1 MLFENDDVVIQN
13 ILGTELVKGLEK
25 EYGMKARRAFK
36 YYNSTYG
43 VSSIEIELTEM
54 SEERYCEQARITISD
69 SGKKEVRR
77 FNWLNPFFRKEITS
91 LEDI

>member
-1 MLFENDDVVIQN
+1 MLFENDDVKIYN
-13 ILGTELVKGLEK
+13 IMESAMVKELEK
-25 EYGMKARRAFK
+25 EYKMKARRAFK

-43 VSSIEIELTEM
+43 VSSIEIELTEI
-54 SEERYCEQARITISD
+54 STERYCEQARIRISD

-77 FNWLNPFFRKEITS
+77 VNWINPYYKEKITS

>member
-43 VSSIEIELTEM
+43 VNSIEIELTEI
-54 SEERYCEQARITISD
+54 STERYCEQVKITITD
-69 SGKKEVRR
+69 GKKEVRR
-77 FNWLNPFFRKEITS
+77 VNWINPYYKEKITS